1 MGYAVKNVKSF
12 QGREGIGFECSIY
25 LDKKRIGSATDTAS
39 GGEINF
45 YLDTGEREKLDK
57 FCLTLPKWGSEF
69 QDGKEFNTDADIY
82 ISNLVNA
89 FELNKKIK
97 GWCRTKTV
105 FKLASYKDGEYS
117 TIKAKFDGKVK
128 AYLLGK
134 YSKKG
139 LVIMNE
145 TFK

>member
-1 MGYAVKNVKSF
+1 MGYAVKNVTSF
-12 QGREGIGFECSIY
+12 QGREGIGFEASVY
-25 LDKKRIGSATDTAS
+25 LDGKKIGKVTDTAN
-39 GGEINF
+39 GGEIDF
-45 YLDTGEREKLDK
+45 YLNAGEREKLDK

-69 QDGKEFNTDADIY
+69 GDEEYNTDADIY
-82 ISNLVNA
+82 ISNIVNE
-89 FELNKKIK
+89 FELNKKLK
-97 GWCRTKTV
+97 RWCRTKTV

-145 TFK
+145 VFK